1 MIIFDNIYY
10 LVFSFLKGKLMT
22 YGPKFTA
29 VTITSFYYI
38 AFITFLFNLSSL
50 FFYDNSKVFIILCS
64 SITEKTTI
72 LIGGLFG
79 VIRFYG
85 FKSIQDIENTK
96 IKMNLEKR
104 KRLETMTIFTMVLLP
119 ILSALSFNLKSGFIG
134 VYP

>member
-10 LVFSFLKGKLMT
+10 FAFSLLKGKLMT

-29 VTITSFYYI
+29 VTITSFYCI
-38 AFITFLFNLSSL
+38 AFIIFVFNLSSL

-64 SITEKTTI
+64 SITEKTI
-72 LIGGLFG
+72 MLIGGLSG

-96 IKMNLEKR
+96 NKMNLERR
-104 KRLETMTIFTMVLLP
+104 KRLDTITIFTMVLLP
-119 ILSALSFNLKSGFIG
+119 ILTALSFNLKSSFIG